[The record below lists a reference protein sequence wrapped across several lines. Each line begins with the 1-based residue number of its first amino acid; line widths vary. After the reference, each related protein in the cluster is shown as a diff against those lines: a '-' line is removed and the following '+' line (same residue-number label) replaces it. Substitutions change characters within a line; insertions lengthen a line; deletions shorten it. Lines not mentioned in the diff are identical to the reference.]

1 MARKMTVVWLA
12 VLGVALLA
20 SRAGAEETAVL
31 KTQKEKVSYGIG
43 VDLAKSFR
51 SQGIEVDLDLL
62 VRGLKD
68 GLSGGKLLIPE
79 SDLRT
84 VLADFRAELM
94 QKRAQEMK
102 LAAEENRKKGE
113 AFLAE
118 NGTKEGVMT
127 MPSGLQYKI
136 LKLGSGRTPTEADTV
151 EVSYRGT
158 HINGTDF
165 NSTEAGKPA
174 TLKVKSGLIPGWA
187 EALQLMPVGSRFRVF
202 IPPQLGYGEKGAG
215 ADIGPNETL
224 IFEVELLA
232 IK

>member
-1 MARKMTVVWLA
+1 MTRKMTVVWLA

-43 VDLAKSFR
+43 VDLAMSFR

-102 LAAEENRKKGE
+102 LGAEENRKKGE

-158 HINGTDF
+158 HIDGTEF

-174 TLKVKSGLIPGWA
+174 PLKLKSGLIPGWT

>member
-20 SRAGAEETAVL
+20 SRAGAEEAAVL

-62 VRGLKD
+62 VRGFKD

-79 SDLRT
+79 ADLRT

-151 EVSYRGT
+151 EVGYRGT
-158 HINGTDF
+158 RIDGTEF
-165 NSTEAGKPA
+165 NSTDAGKPA
-174 TLKVKSGLIPGWA
+174 TLKLKSGLIPGWT

>member
-51 SQGIEVDLDLL
+51 SQGIEVDPDLL

-68 GLSGGKLLIPE
+68 GLSGGKLLISE
-79 SDLRT
+79 TDLRK
-84 VLADFRAELM
+84 VLAEFRAEFM

-118 NGTKEGVMT
+118 NGAKEGVMT

-136 LKLGSGRTPTEADTV
+136 LKLGTGRTPTEADTV

-158 HINGTDF
+158 RIDGTEF
-165 NSTEAGKPA
+165 NSTEAGEPA
-174 TLKVKSGLIPGWA
+174 TLKLKGGLIPGWT

>member
-79 SDLRT
+79 SDLRK
-84 VLADFRAELM
+84 VLAEFRAELM

-118 NGTKEGVMT
+118 NGTREGVMT

-136 LKLGSGRTPTEADTV
+136 LKLGNGRTPTEADTV

-174 TLKVKSGLIPGWA
+174 TLKLKSGLIPGWT

>member
-1 MARKMTVVWLA
+1 MARKMTVIWFV

-20 SRAGAEETAVL
+20 SRAGAEETPVL

-51 SQGIEVDLDLL
+51 SQGIEVDPDLL
-62 VRGLKD
+62 VRGFKD

-79 SDLRT
+79 ADLRT

-118 NGTKEGVMT
+118 NGAKEGVMT

-158 HINGTDF
+158 RIDGTEF
-165 NSTEAGKPA
+165 NSTEAGEPA
-174 TLKVKSGLIPGWA
+174 TLKLKGGLIPGWT

>member
-1 MARKMTVVWLA
+1 MARKMTVMWLA
-12 VLGVALLA
+12 ILGVALLA

-43 VDLAKSFR
+43 VDLAKTFR

-79 SDLRT
+79 ADLRT
-84 VLADFRAELM
+84 VLAEFRAELM

-118 NGTKEGVMT
+118 NSTREGVMT

-151 EVSYRGT
+151 EVNYRGT
-158 HINGTDF
+158 LINGTEFD
-165 NSTEAGKPA
+165 SSYRTGKPA
-174 TLKVKSGLIPGWA
+174 TFKVAAVIPGWI
-187 EALQLMPVGSRFRVF
+187 EALKLMPVGSKWQLF
-202 IPPQLGYGEKGAG
+202 IPPQLAYGERGAG
-215 ADIGPNETL
+215 SDIGPDETL
-224 IFEVELLA
+224 VFEVELLA

>member
-1 MARKMTVVWLA
+1 MKRKLTLAWIGVMGIALMAGM
-12 VLGVALLA
+12 
-20 SRAGAEETAVL
+20 AGAQEQPALRSE
-31 KTQKEKVSYGIG
+31 KEKVSYGIG

-51 SQGIEVDLDLL
+51 SQGIEVDPDLL

-68 GLSGGKLLIPE
+68 GLSGGKLLISE
-79 SDLRT
+79 TDLRK
-84 VLADFRAELM
+84 VLAEFRAEFM

-118 NGTKEGVMT
+118 NGAKEGVMT

-136 LKLGSGRTPTEADTV
+136 LKLGTGRTPTEADTV

-158 HINGTDF
+158 RIDGTEF
-165 NSTEAGKPA
+165 NSTEAGEPA
-174 TLKVKSGLIPGWA
+174 TLKLKGGLIPGWT

>member
-1 MARKMTVVWLA
+1 MARKMTVIWFV

-20 SRAGAEETAVL
+20 SRAGAEETPVL

-51 SQGIEVDLDLL
+51 SQGIEVDADLL
-62 VRGLKD
+62 VRGFKD

-79 SDLRT
+79 ADLRT

-136 LKLGSGRTPTEADTV
+136 LKVGSGRTPTEADTV
-151 EVSYRGT
+151 EVGYRGT
-158 HINGTDF
+158 RIDGTEF
-165 NSTEAGKPA
+165 NSTDAGKPA
-174 TLKVKSGLIPGWA
+174 TLKLKSGLIPGWT

-202 IPPQLGYGEKGAG
+202 IPPQLGYGEKGAC